1 MSENVQLLGNMN
13 VCTELNDSEAKIYFN
28 VRGSVTSTAIKGHRT
43 IVQLVCTKIQLD
55 THEHMSVEELL
66 QVLIQHLHIIQYCA
80 SV

>member
-13 VCTELNDSEAKIYFN
+13 VWIELNDSEAKIYFN
-28 VRGSVTSTAIKGHRT
+28 VRGSVTSTAIKGH
-43 IVQLVCTKIQLD
+43 IDQLVSTKIQLD